1 MDVGAVRLVGRGAW
15 VRRRANRRGMPRAS
29 ATGGRSL
36 AAAGE
41 SIGVLVLTRKLKQSI
56 MIGDDIE
63 VTVLAVQGEKVR
75 LGIQAPADVA
85 VFRNEIYREIAQEQE
100 TRRRGEDAGSSEEGA
115 PPRRTGSHE
124 QR

>member
-1 MDVGAVRLVGRGAW
+1 
-15 VRRRANRRGMPRAS
+15 
-29 ATGGRSL
+29 
-36 AAAGE
+36 
-41 SIGVLVLTRKLKQSI
+41 
-56 MIGDDIE
+56 MIRDDIE

-100 TRRRGEDAGSSEEGA
+100 TRGRREGARSSEEGT
-115 PPRRTGSHE
+115 PPTRTGSRE

>member
-1 MDVGAVRLVGRGAW
+1 
-15 VRRRANRRGMPRAS
+15 
-29 ATGGRSL
+29 L

-56 MIGDDIE
+56 MIGDDVEI
-63 VTVLAVQGEKVR
+63 TVLAVQGEKVR

-85 VFRNEIYREIAQEQE
+85 VFRSEIYREIARDRE
-100 TRRRGEDAGSSEEGA
+100 TRRRREDAGSSEESL
-115 PPRRTGSHE
+115 PPRGTDSHE